1 MGTPYER
8 DEYGYGLAFSVSAQL
23 YDWAFDNF
31 SVAPALDVDKPL
43 QEVAVKYSDKV
54 DTMLLYPEE
63 PFATL
68 LPNEAD
74 ETALQKTF
82 ILPESVA
89 APIHEGDVIG
99 AVRLSLAGEEL
110 GTVGWSA
117 TARSSAASYYTTSNC
132 SSALS
137 AGCTFAPSLCCWRCW
152 SSSTPF

>member
-1 MGTPYER
+1 MKHWRALLFLLALLALAPGARAAEDGIRAVIVYEEDADPAALTAAVEALEGVELLWR
-8 DEYGYGLAFSVSAQL
+8 YGSLFPGA
-23 YDWAFDNF
+23 
-31 SVAPALDVDKPL
+31 
-43 QEVAVKYSDKV
+43 AV
-54 DTMLLYPEE
+54 
-63 PFATL
+63 
-68 LPNEAD
+68 EAD

-117 TARSSAASYYTTSNC
+117 TARSSAATCYTTSNC